1 MVARINPPLVVIV
14 GPTASGKS
22 ELAIKAA
29 KKFNGEIICAD
40 SRTIYKG
47 MDIGTAKPSRQDR
60 AQVKHHLL
68 DIVYPNQAFT
78 VADFKR
84 LALLAINDISARGK
98 LPIMVGGSGLYV
110 DSVLFDYRFGEPG
123 DTALRNELSQKTV
136 QELQAICRH
145 NNIEMPDNYLN
156 KRYLVRAIELGGLIQ
171 QKRKLRPNTLVVGI
185 TTDKETLKSRIES
198 RAQQMVKD
206 GVVTEVAKI
215 GGKYGWDS
223 EAMKSNIYRVFKA
236 VVEGEL
242 TVEQGIEAFIQSDTR
257 LVKKQNTWFK
267 RNPEIAWGS
276 PEELLPK
283 IEQFIETNNKQVSI

>member
-1 MVARINPPLVVIV
+1 MVARVDPPLIVIV

-22 ELAIKAA
+22 DLAIKLA

-68 DIVYPNQAFT
+68 DVVYPNQSFT
-78 VADFKR
+78 AADFKR
-84 LALLAINDISARGK
+84 LAILAINDISARGK